1 MPDAGEK
8 SGLAEKRP
16 AHQTC
21 RGPAESKYRTPSV
34 RRGLERQLQSELD
47 EARVVYG
54 GIDRPKTA
62 SVDVAEWLTELSV
75 VEEVEEFRPEIQT
88 HIFPRQLELFDH
100 REIGIDEI
108 WTVDGNTTGVPEFTL
123 CRVHKACR
131 VNVLGLGLVCV
142 GAATSNLVGAVEVVA
157 IAAS

>member
-16 AHQTC
+16 ALQTC

-54 GIDRPKTA
+54 RIDRAKTA

-100 REIGIDEI
+100 GEIGVHEI
-108 WTVDGNTTGVPEFTL
+108 RTVDGNTTGVAEFT
-123 CRVHKACR
+123 RSGMHEAC
-131 VNVLGLGLVCV
+131 
-142 GAATSNLVGAVEVVA
+142 
-157 IAAS
+157 

>member
-47 EARVVYG
+47 EARGVYG
-54 GIDRPKTA
+54 GVDRPKTA
-62 SVDVAEWLTELSV
+62 SVDVAEWLTELRM

-100 REIGIDEI
+100 GEVGIDEI
-108 WTVDGNTTGVPEFTL
+108 RTVDGNAAGVAEFTL
-123 CRVHKACR
+123 RGVH
-131 VNVLGLGLVCV
+131 
-142 GAATSNLVGAVEVVA
+142 E
-157 IAAS
+157 